1 MAILIVGCWDWLL
14 LEMVCCPGVLC
25 EFVGPN
31 ALQKGLKKMKRL
43 AGQPFFSFFKSDKR
57 GQETLLDQPKYTPSN
72 NHTQTQPTIKMSA
85 KGAGKGGKGGK
96 GGRGASGKKS
106 VSRSAKVSLTL
117 LSHVDECLYV
127 ILHCSTHEQLQCTHP
142 LSLSY

>member
-1 MAILIVGCWDWLL
+1 LVVGIGCCCRWCVDLL
-14 LEMVCCPGVLC
+14 LC
-25 EFVGPN
+25 EFVGPNLYRN

-117 LSHVDECLYV
+117 LSHIDECLYV
-127 ILHCSTHEQLQCTHP
+127 ILHC
-142 LSLSY
+142 